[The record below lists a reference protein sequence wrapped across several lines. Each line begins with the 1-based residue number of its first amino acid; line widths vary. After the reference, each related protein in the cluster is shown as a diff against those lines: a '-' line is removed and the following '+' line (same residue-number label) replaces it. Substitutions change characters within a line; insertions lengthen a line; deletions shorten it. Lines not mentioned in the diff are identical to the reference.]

1 MNCVFV
7 VETSCCTNNCS
18 QADERKDSSV
28 DEYEAGSSESE
39 GEDIDSLST
48 KTIIG

>member
-18 QADERKDSSV
+18 QADEKESSV

-39 GEDIDSLST
+39 EEDIDSLST